1 MRLEWL
7 DGNGSVFAKAKVQ
20 IAGGQSVC
28 CPAPE
33 ICWTNRTNSPRG
45 SSNRMEFWG
54 GQWKSYKREW
64 MNVIAFDLSHS
75 QRQQS
80 GKPFIWWFPLRPG
93 KNITNSDK
101 LLHRW
106 LLMKT
111 NLLSLA
117 RMGALCRWIPHTLS
131 SAPNPKTFLWLN
143 TKKGKWNLESW
154 NYLWRNACE
163 GEKTFGI
170 ALFGFAANL
179 FENKGKSFTFCG
191 WIIHLL
197 VHLDAC

>member
-1 MRLEWL
+1 
-7 DGNGSVFAKAKVQ
+7 
-20 IAGGQSVC
+20 
-28 CPAPE
+28 
-33 ICWTNRTNSPRG
+33 
-45 SSNRMEFWG
+45 MEFWG

-111 NLLSLA
+111 NLLSLP
-117 RMGALCRWIPHTLS
+117 RMGALCRWIPTLWVQ
-131 SAPNPKTFLWLN
+131 PQTPKPFFGWTQ
-143 TKKGKWNLESW
+143 KKGNGIWNHEII
-154 NYLWRNACE
+154 YE
-163 GEKTFGI
+163 GMPAREKRPL
-170 ALFGFAANL
+170 ALPFSGLRPTYSRIKGKVLLFAAELYIYSYIWMHASRSGCTKDTSMNL
-179 FENKGKSFTFCG
+179 LFTR
-191 WIIHLL
+191 L
-197 VHLDAC
+197 